1 MSGVVNKPPV
11 DISARLS
18 IQPPLSRR
26 GVGPGLIVVISAEAG
41 SELSLQPSASSL
53 DPPPRQKWAEEGFA
67 VAQIIVEPCQ
77 KPEEVHNDISLAVK
91 SLRALEEL
99 ADDATDFGIVAIG
112 KDGQFGST
120 ILQVAKHS
128 HFRHHISAVVFYG
141 YCPDDSILPVL
152 SHLPDNQNDAPK
164 SPKGVNVHRYPSTNS
179 GFFVLPSHPD
189 FRASAASVSHTRSLS
204 FLKPLLKGPYFNLE
218 AIWEEH
224 CHYEFG
230 DRSVEET
237 MATMVQEPYVNHVP
251 TITGGIG
258 RTNLTRFY
266 RDHFIF
272 SNPDD
277 AKLELVSRTVGI
289 DRVVDEFLFECTH
302 LRTIDWLIPGI
313 PPTGKKISVP
323 MTSIVNIR
331 GDRLYHE
338 HIAWDQGTVL
348 RQLGLMPEWLPF
360 PYSVEGEPGNYEYRV
375 PVAGIETARKMVDEN
390 SVPSN
395 EMLEYA
401 VRQAK

>member
-1 MSGVVNKPPV
+1 MALLVGNKTPV

-26 GVGPGLIVVISAEAG
+26 GSGPGLILVISIEAG
-41 SELSLQPSASSL
+41 VDALQPSASSL
-53 DPPPRQKWAEEGFA
+53 DPPPRQKWAEEGYA
-67 VAQIIVEPCQ
+67 VAQVVQSVNTPG
-77 KPEEVHNDISLAVK
+77 EVGQDIALAIDK
-91 SLRALEEL
+91 LKEL
-99 ADDATDFGIVAIG
+99 KECDGKGFVLVAIG
-112 KDGQFGST
+112 ENSQFGTT
-120 ILQVAKHS
+120 ILNIAEVEDDIK
-128 HFRHHISAVVFYG
+128 AVVFYG
-141 YCPDDSILPVL
+141 SSPTRYSNFPIL
-152 SHLPDNQNDAPK
+152 SHLPASGQNDSVLK
-164 SPKGVNVHRYPSTNS
+164 SLEGVITHKYPSTSS
-179 GFFVLPSHPD
+179 GYFVLPSHPD

-204 FLKPLLKGPYFNLE
+204 FLKPLLNGPYFDLE

-251 TITGGIG
+251 TLTGGIG
-258 RTNLTRFY
+258 RANLTRFY

-277 AKLELVSRTVGI
+277 TKLELVSRTVGI

-348 RQLGLMPEWLPF
+348 RQLGLLPEWLPF
-360 PYSVEGEPGNYEYRV
+360 PYQEGCEYRV
-375 PVAGIETARKMVDEN
+375 PVAGIETAKKMVDEN
-390 SVPSN
+390 SVASN
-395 EMLEYA
+395 EMLGYQ
-401 VRQAK
+401 VRKRN